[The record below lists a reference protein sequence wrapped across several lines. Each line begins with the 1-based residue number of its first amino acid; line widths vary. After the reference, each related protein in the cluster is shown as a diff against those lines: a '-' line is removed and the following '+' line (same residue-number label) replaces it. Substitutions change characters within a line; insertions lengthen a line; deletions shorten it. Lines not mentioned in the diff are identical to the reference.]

1 MKKEIVL
8 LSIII
13 PLISILVAAVLSDWF
28 NIVNNALSDLGHAK
42 RSSVAPL
49 FNAGLVLGGL
59 LAYTIAITSR
69 DVRIHYNITLIYLTV
84 MLIFIGVFDEVY
96 GGLHF
101 AVSVAF
107 FLGLLI
113 FILMCI
119 LDKKLS
125 LTVRVIGVLLI
136 TISLVV
142 WALHFIAKTPS
153 GAAIPEL
160 ISILSWLPFYLKI
173 YYKKM

>member
-1 MKKEIVL
+1 MRKEIIL
-8 LSIII
+8 LSIIT
-13 PLISILVAAVLSDWF
+13 PLILIIVSAVLSGWF
-28 NIVNNALSDLGHAK
+28 SVMSNALSDLGHAK
-42 RSSVAPL
+42 RSIVAPL

-69 DVRIHYNITLIYLTV
+69 GVKIHYNITLLYSAV

-101 AVSVAF
+101 IVSIAF

-113 FILMCI
+113 FILLCT
-119 LDKKLS
+119 LDKELS

-136 TISLVV
+136 SVSLVV
-142 WALHFIAKTPS
+142 WVLHFTAKTPP